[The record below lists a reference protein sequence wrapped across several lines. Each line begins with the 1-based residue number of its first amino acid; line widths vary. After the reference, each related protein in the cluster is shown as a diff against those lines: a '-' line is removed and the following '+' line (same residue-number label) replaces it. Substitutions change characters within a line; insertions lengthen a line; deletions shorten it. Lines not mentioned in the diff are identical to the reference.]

1 MAKILI
7 ILIYVMY
14 EMIVFC
20 IFHDL
25 HVDEY
30 GNRQEPYGCLFYCM
44 TCVSILERHVIALLY
59 RYELALVVAATCGG
73 DNHGGAEGPRH
84 HAGVM
89 EIMPVRFKMEIKT
102 QEEGHIISH

>member
-14 EMIVFC
+14 EMIMFC

-44 TCVSILERHVIALLY
+44 TCVSILRTPCNCITLSLWVSFSCSCNLWW
-59 RYELALVVAATCGG
+59 RQSWRCWRT
-73 DNHGGAEGPRH
+73 
-84 HAGVM
+84 
-89 EIMPVRFKMEIKT
+89 
-102 QEEGHIISH
+102 